1 MENMFTIVGISGSLR
16 TGSYN
21 SALLKT
27 AATLVPG
34 DVALNIISLAD
45 VPMFN
50 QDNESSLPSAVQIL
64 KDAVEKADAVLF
76 VTPEYNYSVSGVLK
90 NAIDWLSRP
99 SGKNSLNDKPVGI
112 MGASMGMFGS
122 ARAQYHLRQ
131 MMVTLNAHVLNK
143 PEVMVASAQEK
154 FDAQGVLTD
163 AKTSEKVKEHLAAL
177 VEWAKRLKSH

>member
-1 MENMFTIVGISGSLR
+1 
-16 TGSYN
+16 
-21 SALLKT
+21 
-27 AATLVPG
+27 
-34 DVALNIISLAD
+34 
-45 VPMFN
+45 
-50 QDNESSLPSAVQIL
+50 
-64 KDAVEKADAVLF
+64 
-76 VTPEYNYSVSGVLK
+76 
-90 NAIDWLSRP
+90 
-99 SGKNSLNDKPVGI
+99 
-112 MGASMGMFGS
+112 MFGS